1 MIIIR
6 WQSESRRQLLKS
18 KEENKNRFFYLLLTF
33 LVALVVAD
41 GTITRFLVMH
51 RLGVEANPF
60 LQEWVESDLLL
71 ILKLA
76 GAGSAAF
83 ILWRVYKRIPN
94 VAWTITSIFIAL
106 YTLLILWNLTAFFI
120 ARTGRI

>member
-1 MIIIR
+1 MIINK
-6 WQSESRRQLLKS
+6 QFETKKELPKS
-18 KEENKNRFFYLLLTF
+18 KEENKNWFFYLLLTF

-41 GTITRFLVMH
+41 GTIIRFLVMH

-83 ILWRVYKRIPN
+83 ILWRVYLRKPKI
-94 VAWTITSIFIAL
+94 AWIVTSIFIAV
-106 YTLLILWNLTAFFI
+106 YALLILWNLTAFFI
-120 ARTGRI
+120 THTGRI